1 MEVRSK
7 SSEPSELLGWRP
19 FGASWALALTITF
32 LALALGA
39 PARSQ
44 EPPPPVGSI
53 ADAARS
59 VREHKADSQKQPK
72 IITNDDFGGKYSVPN
87 ASAIPVESSS
97 MNGAEVPKPQTG
109 ECDNPDAE
117 RLKTE
122 LLVAQGEQDQIRR
135 ELSYQPIVISGPNL
149 DLNNFKSGYSGL
161 NFGGPPVFQTQPQ
174 APARVTEVILE
185 ERIASLKNALRIAC
199 DSPKD
204 AGIQKKLD
212 LAEQQLHSLQR
223 EFVLDQT
230 TYYSRTN
237 YTSDIAGKARLD
249 AEQQQIQDLQS
260 EIERLKD
267 ELAASKTN

>member
-1 MEVRSK
+1 MKARIA
-7 SSEPSELLGWRP
+7 PSELAGWQMLGTYW
-19 FGASWALALTITF
+19 SLSLSLTF
-32 LALALGA
+32 LALALGVLT
-39 PARSQ
+39 RSQ
-44 EPPPPVGSI
+44 EPVNPAESI
-53 ADAARS
+53 ADAARN
-59 VREHKADSQKQPK
+59 VREHESNSTKHPR
-72 IITNDDFGGKYSVPN
+72 IITNDDLGVQYSVPN
-87 ASAIPVESSS
+87 VSTIPVESSS
-97 MNGAEVPKPQTG
+97 MNGTEVPKPQTG

-149 DLNNFKSGYSGL
+149 DLNNFKAGYSGL
-161 NFGGPPVFQTQPQ
+161 SFGGPPVFQTQPQ
-174 APARVTEVILE
+174 APARVTEVILDE
-185 ERIASLKNALRIAC
+185 KIASLKNALRIAC
-199 DSPKD
+199 DSPKE

-212 LAEQQLHSLQR
+212 LAEQELHLLQR

-230 TYYSRTN
+230 TYYSRPN
-237 YTSDIAGKARLD
+237 YAEDVAGKARLD